1 MADMQSKRALEEEL
15 QEADRKK
22 SKQEKK
28 EKKEKKE
35 RKAER
40 KAKKERKEE
49 EAEHWRSQLA
59 NTPQRPQL
67 DVKEVIISPPRK
79 DTLRTYSEARSSTSR
94 NLESM
99 PANDEDRL
107 QTVEKDINTLF
118 RDTDVL
124 FSGMKQ
130 VQKQQNYLMQRDHN
144 QARKEASM
152 QVVINNWPPQ
162 AQEHDRDRIVD
173 WLVGNAQISAR
184 EFLYASHKVQE
195 DTLSRISLLHF
206 RSVWA
211 TKKFLDMS
219 RKTASEKHPLPYW
232 QSDNNIPK
240 DNGGN
245 PYFLRIKQQISTPD
259 RIRSIP
265 MKAFLQVIN
274 DTPACEYHKYTRNLY
289 KNWSANVIATEKGN
303 LMKCIFNDTEGTVKM
318 LIREDLFAM
327 TERGLADAW
336 RKVTTRQADEEFV
349 NQKGKGKGKGK
360 TPTSRGIQDYLY
372 NVHLIKVAPN
382 EVGQEDE
389 AL

>member
-1 MADMQSKRALEEEL
+1 
-15 QEADRKK
+15 
-22 SKQEKK
+22 
-28 EKKEKKE
+28 
-35 RKAER
+35 
-40 KAKKERKEE
+40 
-49 EAEHWRSQLA
+49 
-59 NTPQRPQL
+59 
-67 DVKEVIISPPRK
+67 
-79 DTLRTYSEARSSTSR
+79 
-94 NLESM
+94 M

-152 QVVINNWPPQ
+152 QVVINNWPSQ
-162 AQEHDRDRIVD
+162 AQEHDRDRIID
-173 WLVGNAQISAR
+173 WLVGNAQIPAR

-211 TKKFLDMS
+211 TKKFLEMS
-219 RKTASEKHPLPYW
+219 RKTASEKNPLPYW
-232 QSDNNIPK
+232 QADNNIPK
-240 DNGGN
+240 DNGGT

-274 DTPACEYHKYTRNLY
+274 DTPTCEYHRYTQNLY

-336 RKVTTRQADEEFV
+336 RKVTTRQADEEFG

-360 TPTSRGIQDYLY
+360 KPTSRGIQDYLY

-382 EVGQEDE
+382 EDGQEDE
-389 AL
+389 EL